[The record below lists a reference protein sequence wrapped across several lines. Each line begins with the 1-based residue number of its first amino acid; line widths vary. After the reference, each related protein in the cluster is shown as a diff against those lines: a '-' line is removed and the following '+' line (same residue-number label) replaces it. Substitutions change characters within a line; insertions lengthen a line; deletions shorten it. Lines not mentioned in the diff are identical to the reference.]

1 MMCQDCLGYYHDVL
15 TSKKRLAAISR
26 PPWNDMSDADLLSK
40 LPLIEATSQQVDD
53 FLRDWV
59 KLVRARNISWAEIGK
74 VMGITR
80 QAAWE
85 RFREVADDGD
95 GDTA

>member
-1 MMCQDCLGYYHDVL
+1 
-15 TSKKRLAAISR
+15 
-26 PPWNDMSDADLLSK
+26 MSDADLLSK

-95 GDTA
+95 GKTA